1 MVQPDLLMQW
11 VAAQMPHLT
20 HVSRSWQHKYINL
33 DDLDQAEFHAEK
45 GHNILKIVKYDMVGM
60 GLLENI
66 KSRKMAKSSGKS
78 K

>member
-1 MVQPDLLMQW
+1 MQFATGHYEW
-11 VAAQMPHLT
+11 VASMQ
-20 HVSRSWQHKYINL
+20 YINL
-33 DDLDQAEFHAEK
+33 DDLDQAEIHAEK